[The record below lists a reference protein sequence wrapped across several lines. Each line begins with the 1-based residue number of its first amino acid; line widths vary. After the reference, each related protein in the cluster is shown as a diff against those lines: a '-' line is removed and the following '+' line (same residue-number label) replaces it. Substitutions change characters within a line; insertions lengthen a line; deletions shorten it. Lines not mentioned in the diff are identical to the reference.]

1 MIKIS
6 FRSNFPLLSSSSQKE
21 AFCPRWVAFIV
32 AEKISTFNRNW
43 YPMFPFT
50 KKMCLQNNQKTT
62 RVFYSFLHVWWR
74 GMIKKTWVSAQI
86 EEKQLPPNN
95 LIEKKLGFHPLTR
108 KWAVIWFYLLL
119 GRCREAIKHC
129 HAEST
134 SSLWN
139 WSTWVDVFHLPV
151 FFAIL
156 FFLVLENLLGQE
168 FEIVS
173 IWKNVGFLW
182 IIGFHVGKFQSKLK
196 SLRSRWFQETTMKW
210 IPACEYA

>member
-86 EEKQLPPNN
+86 EEKTTSTKQFDW
-95 LIEKKLGFHPLTR
+95 EK
-108 KWAVIWFYLLL
+108 
-119 GRCREAIKHC
+119 
-129 HAEST
+129 
-134 SSLWN
+134 
-139 WSTWVDVFHLPV
+139 TWVSPTHAQVGSHLILSASWSLSRGYQALPCWKHVVLVELKHLSWCFSSSCFFRHPFFSGFGKPSGSRIWNSFDLEKCWVPLDYRISCGKVPV
-151 FFAIL
+151 
-156 FFLVLENLLGQE
+156 
-168 FEIVS
+168 
-173 IWKNVGFLW
+173 
-182 IIGFHVGKFQSKLK
+182 
-196 SLRSRWFQETTMKW
+196 
-210 IPACEYA
+210 